1 MRQLGVD
8 GTPTRIS
15 LTTLEK
21 KDSPID
27 SFVVKDLVIS
37 DLDENVFI
45 ELPALYTRPEIPVS
59 KEDIPTQGDIDQWP
73 HLCGVSLTEVDA
85 EIGLLIACDVP
96 TIFDPLEVKHSQNG
110 GPYAS
115 RTSMGWVVNGPLGRY
130 HKGPQAT
137 SFFIKADPEFH
148 QMVKDFYDSGFS
160 ESSADDKPEMS
171 QEEFRFFPRAGA
183 YCNLERRSL

>member
-1 MRQLGVD
+1 MVNLAHSKIGMAVVPVQVWLKSAGSPIITYAFLDNGSSSSFCRESLMRQLGVD

-21 KDSPID
+21 KDSPVD

-73 HLCGVSLTEVDA
+73 HLRGVRLTEVDA

-96 TIFDPLEVKHSQNG
+96 TIFDPLEVKHSQSG
-110 GPYAS
+110 G
-115 RTSMGWVVNGPLGRY
+115 
-130 HKGPQAT
+130 
-137 SFFIKADPEFH
+137 
-148 QMVKDFYDSGFS
+148 
-160 ESSADDKPEMS
+160 
-171 QEEFRFFPRAGA
+171 
-183 YCNLERRSL
+183 